1 MTVLEPDDRPRARQ
15 PLPEL
20 DDDLS
25 NNQPSNTTNDSIDRS
40 IEFDIGPSPNRI
52 KASYGGA
59 LDDHRSNIQLANGHR
74 ERSESIR
81 AFDRADPS
89 PELN

>member
-1 MTVLEPDDRPRARQ
+1 LPELDNRPKARQ
-15 PLPEL
+15 PLLEL
-20 DDDLS
+20 DDDLL
-25 NNQPSNTTNDSIDRS
+25 NNQLSNTTNDLIDRS
-40 IEFDIGPSPNRI
+40 IEFNIGPLPNRI

-59 LDDHRSNIQLANGHR
+59 LDDYRLNIQLANGHK

-81 AFDRADPS
+81 AFDWADPS